1 MQHQSELARCNL
13 CEWRCGVNRLEGE
26 RGVCRAGMHPLIAY
40 TMLSETLSSYS
51 VTMLGCNF
59 RCIYCNAYRI
69 SQYPDAQWFY
79 RDYVEPAVL
88 ADETISRMTPDTDK
102 IGFTGGEPTIH
113 LPYIEDVVRA
123 IRETGTEIGVG
134 IATNGFC
141 TPETLTRVID
151 IATSISFEIKAY
163 DDDVHRM
170 LTGAPSAP
178 VLRNAKV
185 LATSARESIRV
196 FRTVVIPG
204 ITDRQVLKIAAFIAD
219 VDPTIPYRLIG
230 FRPNFILYYHPGP
243 GRALMNDLTEQCKE
257 IGLTDVAWSGY
268 YPTEMPGG
276 SETEIAMQYLRRAGC
291 PKYPRSCGEC
301 ELRDQCPACLL
312 EPWR

>member
-1 MQHQSELARCNL
+1 
-13 CEWRCGVNRLEGE
+13 
-26 RGVCRAGMHPLIAY
+26 
-40 TMLSETLSSYS
+40 MLSETLSSYS

-88 ADETISRMTPDTDK
+88 ADETISRMKPDTDK

-113 LPYIEDVVRA
+113 LPYIEEVVQA

-185 LATSARESIRV
+185 LATTARESIRV

-243 GRALMNDLTEQCKE
+243 SMALMNDLTEQCKD

-276 SETEIAMQYLRRAGC
+276 SETEIAAQYLKRAGC
-291 PKYPRSCGEC
+291 PKYPRSCGDC
-301 ELRDQCPACLL
+301 EWKDQCPACLL

>member
-113 LPYIEDVVRA
+113 LPYIEEVVRA
-123 IRETGTEIGVG
+123 IREKGTEIGVG

>member
-1 MQHQSELARCNL
+1 MQHIPELARCNL

-26 RGVCRAGMHPLIAY
+26 RGVCRADMHPKVAY
-40 TMLSETLSSYS
+40 TMLSETLASYS
-51 VTMLGCNF
+51 ITMLGCCF
-59 RCIYCNAYRI
+59 RCLYCNAYRI

-88 ADETISRMTPDTDK
+88 ADEAIARMTPGTDK
-102 IGFTGGEPTIH
+102 ISFTGGEPTIH
-113 LPYIEDVVRA
+113 LPYIEEVMQEVQEKYAD
-123 IRETGTEIGVG
+123 IGVG

-141 TPETLTRVID
+141 TQKTLDRVID
-151 IATSISFEIKAY
+151 ISTSISFEIKAY

-170 LTGAPSAP
+170 LTGAPSTP
-178 VLRNAKV
+178 VLRNAEV
-185 LATSARESIRV
+185 LATRARESIRV

-204 ITDRQVLKIAAFIAD
+204 ITEHQVLKIAEFIAEI
-219 VDPTIPYRLIG
+219 DPTIPYRLIG

-243 GRALMNDLTEQCKE
+243 GMALMNDLAERCKGV
-257 IGLTDVAWSGY
+257 GLTDVAWSGY
-268 YPTEMPGG
+268 YPTEIPGG
-276 SETEIAMQYLRRAGC
+276 SETEIAAQYLRRAGC
-291 PKYPRSCGEC
+291 HKYPRSCGEC

>member
-1 MQHQSELARCNL
+1 MQHPSELARCNL

-79 RDYVEPAVL
+79 RDYVEPSVL
-88 ADETISRMTPDTDK
+88 ADETISRMKPDTDK

-113 LPYIEDVVRA
+113 LPYIEEVVRA
-123 IRETGTEIGVG
+123 IREKGTEIGVG

-151 IATSISFEIKAY
+151 LATSISFEIKAY

-185 LATSARESIRV
+185 LATTARESIRV

-243 GRALMNDLTEQCKE
+243 SMALMNDLTEQCKD

-276 SETEIAMQYLRRAGC
+276 SETEIAAQYLRRAGC
-291 PKYPRSCGEC
+291 HKYPRSCGEC
-301 ELRDQCPACLL
+301 ELKDQCPACLL